1 MIKSQEKSTVDAI
14 ATILDKSFANRG
26 LGIDLAKISPNMHI
40 LIVKDAKSQKVHF
53 LSKSRCTIGRNSD
66 NDIQIL
72 SKGVS
77 RYHATLYRGKDA
89 FWIVDGSK
97 DGAPSTN
104 GLLINQKICKASEI
118 KSGDIVSFCSD
129 VYAVFLDINLV
140 DKNLDS
146 PQKTAFKDLN
156 STSISAQKSG
166 ASDSIASFLNLI
178 PDLIIKFD
186 SSGIIENI
194 KESKDLV
201 FSAYGKNLIASS
213 IFACFPSSVSR
224 RIALA
229 VDAVKMT
236 GNTQV
241 FDCEILG
248 NGAVRS
254 CEIEIFMEAEGIFFA
269 VFKNIQNRK
278 NIENKLLHNAL
289 HDNLTGLPNRSFFV
303 KKVDRLIQKR
313 IHHKKQEFALLFI
326 DIDKFKIIND
336 SLGHLIGDEFIVHV
350 ARRLKECLRPRDIIA
365 RFGGDEF
372 TLVINNVNN
381 VDEAILITRRL
392 QAALTKPIKLGGH
405 ELIPSASI
413 GIVLSN
419 DCYTNVNDMLRDA
432 DLAMYQA
439 KAAGRSRFELFDQ
452 EMHQKALNVIK
463 LDSDLRQAL
472 RRDEFRLFYQ
482 PIVCLKTQKL
492 VGFEALIRWFNPDRG
507 LVSPTEFI
515 SQAEETG
522 LIVPLGEWALK
533 EGCRQLSNWYQI
545 AGVDPDLALN
555 INLSSKQFSSVNLT
569 QHIADLLEAFSIN
582 PRNLKLEITESI
594 IMENSQFSIDV
605 FHRLREIG
613 VQICIDDFGTGYSSL
628 SYLHRFPIDALKID
642 RSFVSAMDD
651 AAQNTGF
658 AIAQSVVGLAHN
670 LGVKVVAEGIEN
682 ARHLV
687 WLRSFQCDYGQ
698 GYFFAKPLDADN
710 ATALVKGELGWSYT
724 QTTSSRL
731 SGKTE
736 GPAKC

>member
-1 MIKSQEKSTVDAI
+1 MIANQEKSTIDAI
-14 ATILDKSFANRG
+14 ATILDKSFSG
-26 LGIDLAKISPNMHI
+26 KILDVYPAKISSSIHV
-40 LIVKDAKSQKVHF
+40 LVVKSREGQKVCF
-53 LSKSRCTIGRNSD
+53 LSNKRYTLGRNVD
-66 NDIQIL
+66 NDIQIS

-77 RYHATLYRGKDA
+77 RYHATLYKRNNA
-89 FWIVDGSK
+89 FWIVDGSTN
-97 DGAPSTN
+97 GVPSTN
-104 GLLINQKICKASEI
+104 GLLINQKACKSSEI
-118 KSGDIVSFCSD
+118 KSGDTISFCSD
-129 VYAVFLDINLV
+129 VYAVFFEIELDHKKMNSLENLSE
-140 DKNLDS
+140 KS
-146 PQKTAFKDLN
+146 LN
-156 STSISAQKSG
+156 SDFGDVEKQNELNG
-166 ASDSIASFLNLI
+166 VENFLNII

-186 SSGIIENI
+186 SNGVIKNI
-194 KESKDLV
+194 KESKDEI
-201 FSAYGKNLIASS
+201 FSAYGKSLIESS
-213 IFACFPSSVSR
+213 IFTCFSPCISNKIS
-224 RIALA
+224 LA
-229 VDAVKMT
+229 MGAAKMT
-236 GNTQV
+236 GSAQS
-241 FDCEILG
+241 FDCEMIG
-248 NGAVRS
+248 NGKKIS
-254 CEIEIFMEAEGIFFA
+254 CEIEVFIESEGIFFS
-269 VFKNIQNRK
+269 VFRNIQNRK
-278 NIENKLLHNAL
+278 SIENRLLHDAL
-289 HDNLTGLPNRSFFV
+289 HDNLTGLPNRSFFI
-303 KKVDRLIQKR
+303 KKADLLIQKR
-313 IHHKKQEFALLFI
+313 LHSKKHDFALLFV
-326 DIDKFKIIND
+326 DIDKFKVIND

-350 ARRLKECLRPRDIIA
+350 SRRLKQILRPEDIIA

-372 TLVINNVNN
+372 TLVINNVDN
-381 VDEAILITRRL
+381 VDEAILIARRL

-405 ELIPSASI
+405 ELLPSASI

-432 DLAMYQA
+432 DLAMYHA

-452 EMHQKALNVIK
+452 SMHQKALSFIK

-472 RRDEFRLFYQ
+472 KREEFKLFYQ

-533 EGCRQLSNWYQI
+533 EGCRQLGNWHQI
-545 AGVDPDLALN
+545 AGVDPGLALN
-555 INLSSKQFSSVNLT
+555 INLSSKQFSSENLT
-569 QHIADLLEAFSIN
+569 QHIADLLEAFSID
-582 PRNLKLEITESI
+582 PKNLKLEITESI

-605 FHRLREIG
+605 FHRLRKLG

-651 AAQNTGF
+651 AAHNTGF

-698 GYFFAKPLDADN
+698 GYFFAKPLDADK
-710 ATALVKGELGWSYT
+710 ATALVKGELEWSYT
-724 QTTSSRL
+724 QNNPARL
-731 SGKTE
+731 
-736 GPAKC
+736 PNR